1 MAKQAT
7 IDDLELETPAATK
20 TNALKKLRGNTATA
34 TAKPVASKGRKKVT
48 SDQFSYWGMT
58 KIDKDLADRA
68 KIACIKQD
76 ITQVEF
82 AQQAFTH
89 YLKHLKL

>member
-1 MAKQAT
+1 MAKHA
-7 IDDLELETPAATK
+7 IDDLELESPAATK
-20 TNALKKLRGNTATA
+20 TNALKKLRGKDP
-34 TAKPVASKGRKKVT
+34 AKPVANKGRKKVT
-48 SDQFSYWGMT
+48 SDQFAYWGMT

>member
-1 MAKQAT
+1 MAKHA
-7 IDDLELETPAATK
+7 IDDIDLETKPASK
-20 TNALKKLRGNTATA
+20 NKALTKLRGTDNS
-34 TAKPVASKGRKKVT
+34 KPVANKGRKKVS

-58 KIDKDLADRA
+58 KIDKDLATKA
-68 KIACIKQD
+68 KIACLEQD

-89 YLKHLKL
+89 YLKHLKA

>member
-1 MAKQAT
+1 MPKET
-7 IDDLELETPAATK
+7 IDTLELDAKPDAKATAV
-20 TNALKKLRGNTATA
+20 NKLRGKNGATP
-34 TAKPVASKGRKKVT
+34 TTKGRKKVT
-48 SDQFSYWGMT
+48 SEQYACWGMT
-58 KIDKDLADRA
+58 KIDKDLAKRA
-68 KIACIKQD
+68 KIACLNME

>member
-1 MAKQAT
+1 MAKHAT
-7 IDDLELETPAATK
+7 DDIDLESKPAAKST
-20 TNALKKLRGNTATA
+20 ALNKLRGGDNSKA
-34 TAKPVASKGRKKVT
+34 VANKGRKKVT
-48 SDQFSYWGMT
+48 SDQFAYWGMT